1 MTDEQFEKLN
11 ALAKTNPD
19 DACAI
24 LVEKH
29 IDELKAKDKMA
40 LWISDNIEK
49 AKLAKTAA
57 YEGCKRTLE
66 AFRDKGVDTRA
77 LAELLNRADEAE
89 VLDIETMLN

>member
-1 MTDEQFEKLN
+1 MTDEQFKKLN
-11 ALAKTNPD
+11 ELAKTNPD

-24 LVEKH
+24 LVEEH
-29 IDELKAKDKMA
+29 IDELKAKDKRA

-57 YEGCKRTLE
+57 YEGCKRTLA

-77 LAELLNRADEAE
+77 LAGLLNRAEAAE
-89 VLDIETMLN
+89 VLDVETMLN